1 LRRGQAG
8 KPDGPRIKLEQ
19 VATRV
24 PAGLGMA
31 DGGSST
37 VLGHLPHSLPAAVA
51 RAMAIGVDARRD
63 GR

>member
-31 DGGSST
+31 DSGSST
-37 VLGHLPHSLPAAVA
+37 VPDICRILCLRLLLEPWLSV
-51 RAMAIGVDARRD
+51 
-63 GR
+63 